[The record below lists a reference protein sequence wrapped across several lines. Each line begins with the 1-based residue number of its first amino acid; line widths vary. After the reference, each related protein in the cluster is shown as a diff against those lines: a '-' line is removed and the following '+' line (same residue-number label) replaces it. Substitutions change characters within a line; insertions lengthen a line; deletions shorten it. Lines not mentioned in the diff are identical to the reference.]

1 MIVFIVQTDI
11 RKHPIKEDSCL
22 LTEVHEILENK
33 MLEILD
39 E

>member
-1 MIVFIVQTDI
+1 MVLFIIPTDI
-11 RKHPIKEDSCL
+11 RKYSLKEDSCL
-22 LTEVHEILENK
+22 LSEVHEILENK